1 MFSTDAERLVATRLY
16 PRLERLTFSRELP
29 LLKDDRLFSA
39 AYSGFNPVRRSG
51 RAPLGFDDEDLL
63 DEVRAVFKEI
73 GCEASEAAF
82 ADELQGAETVGQL
95 ITALAN
101 LTSPSGPLV
110 ANC

>member
-1 MFSTDAERLVATRLY
+1 
-16 PRLERLTFSRELP
+16 
-29 LLKDDRLFSA
+29 
-39 AYSGFNPVRRSG
+39 
-51 RAPLGFDDEDLL
+51 LGFDDEDLL